1 MRPRCTTAIRTRS
14 SRADGC
20 VRAALALVLVLGAG
34 SLARAQEATPPG
46 LENVGVDEHLDRRIP
61 LDLAFRDS
69 EGRRVTLGQLVD
81 GQRPILLNLVYHSCP
96 SFCSLV
102 LDGTSAVLAQQPW
115 TVGEELTV
123 LTISID
129 PRDTPEVASE
139 RRRRE
144 LRAYG
149 RDAAARGWHF
159 LVAERSLD
167 EHDAIAQYGV
177 YPEIER
183 LADAVGFRYQWMPRQ
198 QQYAHPGV
206 IMLLTPDG
214 RVARYLYGIEFDP
227 NDVRVG
233 LLEASEGRS
242 ISTVERALL
251 YCYRYDASEQ
261 KYVVMAWRV
270 MQIGG
275 GLTAL
280 LIGAML
286 VFFWRRELRK
296 RRATDTKTPRS
307 LEVRS

>member
-1 MRPRCTTAIRTRS
+1 MSDTQATLGLAKNDKQLAAIRQQARDIGATTAFSPTDVARTQS
-14 SRADGC
+14 VLAKSGFNGDAILKSTEST
-20 VRAALALVLVLGAG
+20 VNLALASDLDIADAAVVPHPDEEAGEVPHAFVVLQEGA
-34 SLARAQEATPPG
+34 SLT
-46 LENVGVDEHLDRRIP
+46 VDE
-61 LDLAFRDS
+61 
-69 EGRRVTLGQLVD
+69 V
-81 GQRPILLNLVYHSCP
+81 
-96 SFCSLV
+96 
-102 LDGTSAVLAQQPW
+102 
-115 TVGEELTV
+115 
-123 LTISID
+123 
-129 PRDTPEVASE
+129 
-139 RRRRE
+139 
-144 LRAYG
+144 
-149 RDAAARGWHF
+149 
-159 LVAERSLD
+159 
-167 EHDAIAQYGV
+167 
-177 YPEIER
+177 IER

-296 RRATDTKTPRS
+296 RRAPDTKTPRS